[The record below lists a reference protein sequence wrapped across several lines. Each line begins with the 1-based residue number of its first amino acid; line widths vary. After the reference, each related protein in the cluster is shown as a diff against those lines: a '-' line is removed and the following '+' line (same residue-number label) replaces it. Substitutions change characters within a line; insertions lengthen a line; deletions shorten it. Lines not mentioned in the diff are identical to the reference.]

1 MPASSPVEERVDAES
16 VGELRARFRGA
27 LLRPGEEGYEEARRT
42 GNGAIDRRPA
52 LIARCA
58 GADDVE
64 LALRFARD
72 RELMLSVR
80 GGGHSVVGH
89 AVRDDGVMIDLSLMK
104 AVSVDPAARV
114 ARAAGGLLTSELDL
128 ATQRHGLA
136 TTGAT
141 VGHVG
146 IGGLTLG
153 GGFGYLMRRHG
164 LTVDNLR
171 AVDLVTAEGERMR
184 VDAESE
190 PELFWGLRGG
200 GGNFGIAT
208 AFEYD
213 LHPVGPIV
221 LGGPIYWPLDQ
232 APEVLRFLRE
242 FAPDA
247 PDELGVMIVAHRAP
261 PLPFLEPDRY
271 GTPVFGL
278 LLVWSG
284 ALGEGTRAIAP
295 LMAIGTPL
303 GDLVRPVPYRAVQS
317 LLDGSAAPG
326 NHSYWRSHRL
336 PELSDAVIERMVS
349 LVESLTSPLSLLS
362 GWAIGGAVESR
373 PPGCHRRRGARGRIR
388 AAAHRGLAPRRSGR
402 RAPQGLGPRGVGGAA
417 SPRRRPPVRGPA
429 VRRGPRRRPGGLWR
443 SPRPARRAQGPLRP
457 DECLQPQRQHPAERP
472 SGRERSQRE
481 DLKVGGNS
489 LRRQAACALMRE
501 DVGRKRREEC
511 VRERPVSVQARVG
524 EQCADVHRPGAVGTR
539 AVAAF
544 AGLGGQRQVAVTV
557 EQVDHGPVERG
568 EAVRGRRARAE
579 RRWPAQDPLLQ
590 SALVLVEERQGD

>member
-1 MPASSPVEERVDAES
+1 MPASSPVEERVDAQS

-349 LVESLTSPLSLLS
+349 LVGSLTSPLSLLS
-362 GWAIGGAVESR
+362 GWAIGGAVSR
-373 PPGCHRRRGARGRIR
+373 VPPDATAVGEREVGFELRLIAVWPPGDPDGERHRAWVREGWEALRPHGAGRQY
-388 AAAHRGLAPRRSGR
+388 AGLLSDEGLA
-402 RAPQGLGPRGVGGAA
+402 GVQAA
-417 SPRRRPPVRGPA
+417 YGDR
-429 VRRGPRRRPGGLWR
+429 L
-443 SPRPARRAQGPLRP
+443 ARLVALKDRYDPTNVFSLNANIP
-457 DECLQPQRQHPAERP
+457 P
-472 SGRERSQRE
+472 SGRQ
-481 DLKVGGNS
+481 G
-489 LRRQAACALMRE
+489 A
-501 DVGRKRREEC
+501 
-511 VRERPVSVQARVG
+511 SVLSAR
-524 EQCADVHRPGAVGTR
+524 T
-539 AVAAF
+539 
-544 AGLGGQRQVAVTV
+544 
-557 EQVDHGPVERG
+557 
-568 EAVRGRRARAE
+568 
-579 RRWPAQDPLLQ
+579 
-590 SALVLVEERQGD
+590 